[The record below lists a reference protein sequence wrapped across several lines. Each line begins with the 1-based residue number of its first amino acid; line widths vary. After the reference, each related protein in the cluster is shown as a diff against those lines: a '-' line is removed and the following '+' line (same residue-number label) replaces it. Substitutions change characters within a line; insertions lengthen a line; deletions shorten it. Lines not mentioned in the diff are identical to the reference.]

1 MSDAMISTATAKSPK
16 PLRMNQKAV
25 LIPAAQYQI
34 WYDQAV
40 LTSGLSELDRAVLDA
55 VAAYYRLLEQRGH
68 ASVPTIE
75 QMAKSAQV
83 RSIDITGAIR
93 HLVGLALI
101 AVRPGAG
108 ARRNEYLMCL
118 PKRVVA
124 VMLTAAADDDGP
136 PF

>member
-1 MSDAMISTATAKSPK
+1 VTTIAKPR
-16 PLRMNQKAV
+16 PMRMNQRAV
-25 LIPAAQYQI
+25 LIPAAQYHT

-55 VAAYYRLLEQRGH
+55 VVTYYRLLEQRGH
-68 ASVPTIE
+68 ASVPSIKM
-75 QMAKSAQV
+75 MARSTGT

-93 HLVGLALI
+93 NLVGLALL
-101 AVRPGAG
+101 AVKPGAG

-118 PKRVVA
+118 PRRISA
-124 VMLTAAADDDGP
+124 SMLTAAVEDDAP

>member
-1 MSDAMISTATAKSPK
+1 MTTAPKPPK

-25 LIPAAQYQI
+25 LIPPAQYQI

-55 VAAYYRLLEQRGH
+55 VVTYYQLLEQRGH
-68 ASVPTIE
+68 ALVPSIE
-75 QMAKSAQV
+75 MMARATGT

-93 HLVGLALI
+93 NLVGLALL
-101 AVRPGAG
+101 AVKPGAG
-108 ARRNEYLMCL
+108 ARRNEYLLCL
-118 PKRVVA
+118 PRRVVA
-124 VMLTAAADDDGP
+124 VMASAAADDDVP

>member
-1 MSDAMISTATAKSPK
+1 
-16 PLRMNQKAV
+16 MNQKAV

-55 VAAYYRLLEQRGH
+55 VVTYYQLLEQRGH
-68 ASVPTIE
+68 ALVPSIE
-75 QMAKSAQV
+75 MMARATGT

-93 HLVGLALI
+93 NLVGLALL
-101 AVRPGAG
+101 AVKPGAG
-108 ARRNEYLMCL
+108 ARRNEYLLCL
-118 PKRVVA
+118 PRRVVA
-124 VMLTAAADDDGP
+124 VMASAAADDDVP

>member
-1 MSDAMISTATAKSPK
+1 MSSAAAKSPK

-55 VAAYYRLLEQRGH
+55 VVAYYRLLEQRGY
-68 ASVPTIE
+68 ASVPSIE
-75 QMAKSAQV
+75 QMAKSSGA
-83 RSIDITGAIR
+83 RSIDISGAIR
-93 HLVGLALI
+93 HLVGLALL
-101 AVRPGAG
+101 AVKPGAG
-108 ARRNEYLMCL
+108 ARRNEYLLAL
-118 PKRVVA
+118 PKRA
-124 VMLTAAADDDGP
+124 IASMATAAADDAP